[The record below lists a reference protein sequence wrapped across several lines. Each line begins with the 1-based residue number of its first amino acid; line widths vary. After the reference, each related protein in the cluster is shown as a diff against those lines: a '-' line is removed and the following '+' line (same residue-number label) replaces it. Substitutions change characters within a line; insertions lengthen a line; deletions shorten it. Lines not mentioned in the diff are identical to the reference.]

1 MTHADLAPPNVDT
14 VAAGL
19 RRDIRRENAFFLSLS
34 LPALVLVGLCAMLPI
49 LWILR
54 QSFLSLRG
62 SYTLANWENL
72 LTSDLTWRAI
82 WSTVEL
88 SAGTL
93 ALCFIL
99 DLPLALALASAPQKL
114 ANRLLILLMLP
125 LWTSILVRT
134 YGWLVLL
141 RRDGLVNQ
149 GLQGIGLTDEPL
161 ALVYNFTGTLI
172 GMVHFMLPLFVLPTY
187 AALRDIDHNTI
198 RASASMGASLP
209 RTLVSV
215 VLPLAAGGIRSGAT
229 ICLHLH
235 ARVLHH
241 AGHPGR
247 RAGEPDRDPDRAH
260 ALHLPELGRRV
271 SAWHPAVASRCPHCR
286 DALVPA
292 SSAVPQGASPCL
304 SPLTTVGSR
313 SSCGSL
319 PP

>member
-1 MTHADLAPPNVDT
+1 MTRIDPAVSATAD
-14 VAAGL
+14 L
-19 RRDIRRENAFFLSLS
+19 RRDLRRETAFFLSLS

-54 QSFLSLRG
+54 QSFLTLRG
-62 SYTLANWENL
+62 TYTLSNWEKL
-72 LTSDLTWRAI
+72 LSSDLTWRAI

-93 ALCFIL
+93 VLCCIL
-99 DLPLALALASAPQKL
+99 GLPLALALASAPQKL
-114 ANRLLILLMLP
+114 ANRLLVLLMLP

-149 GLQGIGLTDEPL
+149 GLQSIGLTDTPL

-215 VLPLAAGGIRSGAT
+215 VLPLAAGGIRSGSMIVFIYTLGFFITPAILGGGQVNPIAIRIERT
-229 ICLHLH
+229 LSTFQNWGAASALGILLLLLVALAAALLVGVRHLLS
-235 ARVLHH
+235 RRGGHH
-241 AGHPGR
+241 A
-247 RAGEPDRDPDRAH
+247 
-260 ALHLPELGRRV
+260 
-271 SAWHPAVASRCPHCR
+271 
-286 DALVPA
+286 
-292 SSAVPQGASPCL
+292 
-304 SPLTTVGSR
+304 
-313 SSCGSL
+313 
-319 PP
+319 

>member
-19 RRDIRRENAFFLSLS
+19 RRDLRRENAFFLSLS

-99 DLPLALALASAPQKL
+99 GLPLALALASAPQKL

-229 ICLHLH
+229 IVFIYTLGFFITPAILGGGQVNPIAIRIERTLSTFQNWGAASALGILLLLLVALTAAMLLCLRHLLSRKERRH
-235 ARVLHH
+235 A
-241 AGHPGR
+241 
-247 RAGEPDRDPDRAH
+247 
-260 ALHLPELGRRV
+260 
-271 SAWHPAVASRCPHCR
+271 
-286 DALVPA
+286 
-292 SSAVPQGASPCL
+292 
-304 SPLTTVGSR
+304 
-313 SSCGSL
+313 
-319 PP
+319 

>member
-99 DLPLALALASAPQKL
+99 GLPLALALASAPQKL

-229 ICLHLH
+229 IVFIYTLGFFITPAILGGGQVNPIAIRIERTLSTFQNWSAASALGILLLLLVALTAAMLLCLRHLLFRKERRH
-235 ARVLHH
+235 A
-241 AGHPGR
+241 
-247 RAGEPDRDPDRAH
+247 
-260 ALHLPELGRRV
+260 
-271 SAWHPAVASRCPHCR
+271 
-286 DALVPA
+286 
-292 SSAVPQGASPCL
+292 
-304 SPLTTVGSR
+304 
-313 SSCGSL
+313 
-319 PP
+319 

>member
-1 MTHADLAPPNVDT
+1 MTHADLATPSVDT

-72 LTSDLTWRAI
+72 LSSDLTWRAI

-99 DLPLALALASAPQKL
+99 GLPLALALASAPQKL

-229 ICLHLH
+229 IVFIYTLGFFITPAILGGGQVNPIAIRIERTLSTFQNWGAASALGILLLLLVALTAAMLLCLRHLLSRKERRH
-235 ARVLHH
+235 A
-241 AGHPGR
+241 
-247 RAGEPDRDPDRAH
+247 
-260 ALHLPELGRRV
+260 
-271 SAWHPAVASRCPHCR
+271 
-286 DALVPA
+286 
-292 SSAVPQGASPCL
+292 
-304 SPLTTVGSR
+304 
-313 SSCGSL
+313 
-319 PP
+319 